1 MHIILASGSSRR
13 KEILSQIGVT
23 FTVQPAKGE
32 ERITKQIP
40 EEVVTE
46 LSAQKAAEVAASAGE
61 DTLVI
66 GADTIV
72 ALEGE
77 ILGKPKDQEDAVR
90 MLTRLAGR
98 THQVYTGVTWC
109 RLEGGTKTSK
119 TFTDCTEVEIYPM
132 TEQEIR
138 DYVETG
144 EPLDKAG
151 AYAVQGL
158 FAAYVKRLS
167 GDFYNVMGL
176 PVAKLVQE
184 LKAEGISLP
193 SGGTGHDL

>member
-1 MHIILASGSSRR
+1 MQIILASGSPRR

-32 ERITKQIP
+32 ERITKRRP
-40 EEVVTE
+40 EEVVSE
-46 LSAQKAAEVAASAGE
+46 LSGQKAEEVAATAPQ
-61 DTLVI
+61 DALVI

-72 ALEGE
+72 ALDGE
-77 ILGKPKDQEDAVR
+77 ILGKPKDPEDAVR
-90 MLTRLAGR
+90 MLTALSGR
-98 THQVYTGVTWC
+98 THQVYTGVTC
-109 RLEGGTKTSK
+109 CYPGTATRKTK

-138 DYVETG
+138 DYVATG

-184 LKAEGISLP
+184 LKADSISL
-193 SGGTGHDL
+193 GGLGHDL

>member
-1 MHIILASGSSRR
+1 MHVILASGSPRR

-32 ERITKQIP
+32 ERITKQVP
-40 EEVVTE
+40 EEVVRE
-46 LSAQKAAEVAASAGE
+46 LSGQKAGEVAASAGE

-72 ALEGE
+72 ALDGE
-77 ILGKPKDQEDAVR
+77 ILGKPKDKEDAVR
-90 MLTRLAGR
+90 MLTGLAGR
-98 THQVYTGVTWC
+98 THEVYTGVTWC
-109 RLEGGTKTSK
+109 FCKGDIKKTK

-158 FAAYVKRLS
+158 FAAFVKRLS

-184 LKAEGISLP
+184 LKAEGISLQA
-193 SGGTGHDL
+193 GGWGHDL